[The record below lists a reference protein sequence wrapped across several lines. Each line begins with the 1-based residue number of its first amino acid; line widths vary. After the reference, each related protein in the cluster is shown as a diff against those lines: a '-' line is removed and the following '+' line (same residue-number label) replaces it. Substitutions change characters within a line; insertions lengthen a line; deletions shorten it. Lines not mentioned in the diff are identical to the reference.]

1 MAADSLVSPGINV
14 AIIAIIRLSANY
26 QHFLLPFM
34 AGNNNGPTIVIIMMI
49 VIILII
55 ILTLGNSAC
64 VLLEGE
70 PKDGDLLVRDRV
82 EETLHD
88 PLGESQPD
96 HNDYHDDHHH
106 GHHDHDHDFH
116 HYISPHQQQA
126 TFGSC

>member
-1 MAADSLVSPGINV
+1 M
-14 AIIAIIRLSANY
+14 
-26 QHFLLPFM
+26 
-34 AGNNNGPTIVIIMMI
+34 
-49 VIILII
+49 LII

-70 PKDGDLLVRDRV
+70 PKDRDLLVRDRV
-82 EETLHD
+82 EEAFHD

-96 HNDYHDDHHH
+96 HNDYHDDH
-106 GHHDHDHDFH
+106 DHDHDLH

>member
-1 MAADSLVSPGINV
+1 
-14 AIIAIIRLSANY
+14 
-26 QHFLLPFM
+26 M

-70 PKDGDLLVRDRV
+70 PKDRDLLVRDRV
-82 EETLHD
+82 EDALHD

-96 HNDYHDDHHH
+96 HNYHDGDHHC
-106 GHHDHDHDFH
+106 HHDHDHDLH